1 VLFALV
7 VQRRFIHYVRAMAR
21 PTKRTKIVATI
32 GPASDSEEMLRR
44 LIDAGMDVA
53 RLNFSHRSAEQAK
66 PLVERIRGVA
76 DQLGVF
82 VGILGDLRGP
92 RIRVGEMEGGSIELQ
107 RGNKVILTSEKVV
120 GSPEKIAISFKGLCR
135 DVIAGSILLLDDG
148 NIELRVID
156 IRPNGDI
163 LCEILR
169 GGELKSNKGVNLKNR
184 LVSLPSLTT
193 KDYVDLDFAVEE
205 QLDFLALSFVQSSSD
220 VRFLKQALAERGA
233 SIPVIAKIERQ
244 NALDDIENIVREC
257 YGVMVARGDLAL
269 EMSFEDVPIAQKR
282 IISVCRNRSV
292 PVITAT
298 QMLESMI
305 TYHKPTRAEAADVA
319 NAILDGTDAVM
330 LSAESAVGKFPVEAV
345 STMATIAARAE
356 TAWTSG
362 ELPALT
368 TIPDRGDLE
377 EAVANAAHVIA
388 NSVSAKAIIAATS
401 SGGTPRRVTC
411 HRPKMPVLALCSNN
425 EVCRRMALSWGVE
438 PVLVETIGGT
448 AHLVKL
454 SAEAAMRILGAG
466 ASDVMAIVAGT
477 PYNVPGKTN
486 LIKVQQIGDALKGDQ
501 AGSGE

>member
-1 VLFALV
+1 
-7 VQRRFIHYVRAMAR
+7 MGGSS
-21 PTKRTKIVATI
+21 KRTKIVATI

-76 DQLGVF
+76 DQMGVF
-82 VGILGDLRGP
+82 VGVLGDLRGP

-107 RGNKVILTSEKVV
+107 RGNKAILTSEKVI
-120 GSPEKIAISFKGLCR
+120 GSPEKFAVSFKGLCR
-135 DVIAGSILLLDDG
+135 DVVGGSILLLDDG
-148 NIELRVID
+148 NIELQVNE
-156 IRPNGDI
+156 IRANGDI
-163 LCEILR
+163 LCEIIR
-169 GGELKSNKGVNLKNR
+169 GGELKSNKGINLKNR

-193 KDYVDLDFAVEE
+193 KDYVDLDFAVDQ

-282 IISVCRNRSV
+282 IISVCRSPGV

-305 TYHKPTRAEAADVA
+305 TYHKPTRAEAADIA

-356 TAWTSG
+356 AAWTSG
-362 ELPALT
+362 ELPAPT
-368 TIPDRGDLE
+368 AIPDTGDLE
-377 EAVANAAHVIA
+377 AAVANAAHVIA
-388 NSVSAKAIIAATS
+388 KSVSA
-401 SGGTPRRVTC
+401 
-411 HRPKMPVLALCSNN
+411 
-425 EVCRRMALSWGVE
+425 
-438 PVLVETIGGT
+438 
-448 AHLVKL
+448 
-454 SAEAAMRILGAG
+454 
-466 ASDVMAIVAGT
+466 
-477 PYNVPGKTN
+477 
-486 LIKVQQIGDALKGDQ
+486 
-501 AGSGE
+501 

>member
-1 VLFALV
+1 
-7 VQRRFIHYVRAMAR
+7 MSR

-53 RLNFSHRSAEQAK
+53 RLNFSHRSAEHAK
-66 PLVERIRGVA
+66 PLVERIRSVA
-76 DQLGVF
+76 DQMGVF

-107 RGNKVILTSEKVV
+107 RGNKVILTSEKVI
-120 GSPEKIAISFKGLCR
+120 GSPQKFAVSFKGLCR
-135 DVIAGSILLLDDG
+135 DVIVGSILLIDDG
-148 NIELRVID
+148 NIELQVTE

-169 GGELKSNKGVNLKNR
+169 GGELKSNKGINLKNR

-220 VRFLKQALAERGA
+220 VRFLKQALAERGS

-282 IISVCRNRSV
+282 IIHVCRNRSV

-305 TYHKPTRAEAADVA
+305 TYHKPTRAEAADIA
-319 NAILDGTDAVM
+319 NAIFDGTDAVM

-356 TAWTSG
+356 AAWTSG
-362 ELPALT
+362 ELPPPT
-368 TIPDRGDLE
+368 DIPDTGDLE
-377 EAVANAAHVIA
+377 AAVANAAHVIA
-388 NSVSAKAIIAATS
+388 KSVSAKVIISATS
-401 SGGTPRRVTC
+401 SGGTPRRVAC
-411 HRPKMPVLALCSNN
+411 HRPKMPILALCSNA
-425 EVCRRMALSWGVE
+425 EICRRLAISWGVQST
-438 PVLVETIGGT
+438 LVETISGT

-454 SAEAAMRILGAG
+454 SADAAVRILGATM
-466 ASDVMAIVAGT
+466 SDVMAIVAGT
-477 PYNVPGKTN
+477 PFNVPGKTN
-486 LIKVQQIGDALKGDQ
+486 LIKVQEIADALKSEQ
-501 AGSGE
+501 AGAGE

>member
-1 VLFALV
+1 
-7 VQRRFIHYVRAMAR
+7 MAR

-53 RLNFSHRSAEQAK
+53 RLNFSHRAAEHAK
-66 PLVERIRGVA
+66 PLVDRIRAVA
-76 DQLGVF
+76 HQMGVF

-92 RIRVGEMEGGSIELQ
+92 RIRVGDMEGGSIELK
-107 RGNKVILTSEKVV
+107 RGENIVLT
-120 GSPEKIAISFKGLCR
+120 PEKMVGTPAKIGVSFKGLSR
-135 DVIAGSILLLDDG
+135 DVIPASILLLDDG
-148 NIELRVID
+148 NIELQVAD
-156 IRPNGDI
+156 IKSNGDI
-163 LCEILR
+163 LCEIVR
-169 GGELKSNKGVNLKNR
+169 GGELKSNKGINLKNR

-193 KDYVDLDFAVEE
+193 KDYLDLDFAVEE
-205 QLDFLALSFVQSSSD
+205 QLDFLALSFVQSSAD

-244 NALDDIENIVREC
+244 NALDDIKNIVHEC

-282 IISVCRNRSV
+282 IISVCRDEGV

-345 STMATIAARAE
+345 ATMATIASRAE
-356 TAWTSG
+356 AAWTSG
-362 ELPALT
+362 ELP
-368 TIPDRGDLE
+368 IPAKISDRSDLE
-377 EAVANAAHVIA
+377 AAVANAVHVIA
-388 NSVSAKAIIAATS
+388 NSVSAKAIITPTS
-401 SGGTPRRVTC
+401 SGKTPNRVAC
-411 HRPKMPVLALCSNN
+411 HRPKMPILALCSTS
-425 EVCRRMALSWGVE
+425 EVCRRLALSWGVE
-438 PVLVETIGGT
+438 PTLVEPISGT
-448 AHLVKL
+448 AHVVKL
-454 SAEAAMRILGAG
+454 SAEAATRILGAQM
-466 ASDVMAIVAGT
+466 SDVMVIVAGT

-486 LIKVQQIGDALKGDQ
+486 LIKVEQIADALKADQ
-501 AGSGE
+501 ASAEE